1 MEEFLNLYSAN
12 RNTFINNFYVISKKN
27 NIDKVDES
35 LRSLVK
41 LTIPPYD
48 GNITDYEYYKVH
60 EFIVLTGI
68 MAHHKMCS
76 IDVPRLEAKN
86 FGYEG
91 CFKFLESYSTIVA
104 GSYNK
109 SDVQSEAQSNLLSV
123 GRTEDYKSYIENA
136 HYVEDI
142 KNIIELIDK
151 TERKIG
157 ANSKALTDLI
167 AETFHSRI
175 GSALSVIRRR
185 YKYIME
191 GTFGVDNY
199 VGVYTGKS
207 VAVMQGVS
215 KGHTK
220 VINPDSTF
228 SKLYKPLLDDVLNV
242 TFYNERKEGTGRQFD
257 LELIMSEVGE
267 RDYRSVKPIYFPLKM
282 LEFISKCGVKTAD
295 GYTFTHQTQ
304 MLNYSRL
311 SESEIGGLNRY
322 LDAIEAFFKKDILS
336 YLYLC
341 LVSYCSS
348 HFSEKYPEFRGNDKD
363 LMESTLFDI
372 IDEAENNIDNN
383 LGWFDVETS
392 IGNMLKYYVNCVTTV
407 VVLDKCVVSKT
418 KSSSDA
424 DMLEIADFR
433 FKVCSKLTMPSYT
446 NSEFIARLIQVQ
458 GINKSDMQGIDEYQ
472 GVVDEDG
479 FTFIDLKYTF
489 DADKVNAR
497 PIFAYKALLS
507 LTNMLTEE
515 ERLSGKA
522 PLGWDNI
529 LLGRGLSDELIT
541 STAGSSINLQN
552 SQVHFIMSG
561 SRSGKGVMCYNIFAT
576 AIGSKKPIFYIDRKP
591 DTATVLRAMSP
602 NMFCVNGGQYD
613 DTIDTEGRF
622 NPTNYKFQIPSYLSN
637 AFKSTEELFDYVYF
651 RATLLILSMFD
662 YADRFK
668 STQMGDALQQSF
680 GHGAI
685 LVLDEFSNFIK
696 DFLIDGMPFSVAGNS
711 LLGSAYSSHGMIK
724 GLQDISDTVTKAKT
738 ALAKTESKKN
748 VTEAEI
754 SIAERN
760 LAIAQSKVYDLSKVY
775 MGAVADGY
783 NSVLSGLAGKKDAA
797 GAVAKTMQIFVIGQ
811 DFSNIRTAVDNATW
825 FNTGAPTNTQK
836 FTASQGINPL
846 VKMLSGLSTDILT
859 GYQKDRPS
867 YLAQK
872 KELGYKTANLLNASR
887 RCFAYKNV
895 GTLTT
900 AELDKLMNTVDTLKS
915 SDSVKNYLNTW
926 TYFKPFL
933 ILNTADEPPEE
944 VRYASFCPDSKVREN
959 IRKGLPNDV
968 ITDANVMKACSK
980 SQYVGQCL
988 SQCENVG
995 LTWDDLLEDNDD
1007 GSGHL
1012 HQGIGFSGY
1021 IQQLAGGIPYEAM
1034 NSSGDI
1040 VNKFIAEVYGYT
1052 GTWEEF
1058 LCDLRPEWIITA
1070 QGFDENGKST
1080 VTSRLSSSFFNT
1092 GFVALDPVSILGDK
1106 LESLVPYYQ
1115 SSGGNSTVQ
1124 VADNNLLRTNEAY
1137 NDSYVEEPY
1146 ESSYTSQAT
1155 NVVSASSPSSNSA
1168 REESALEKLK
1178 RQESER
1184 ESEAKAQAQS
1194 QLSDESLR
1202 NLVNALLVNIA
1213 GYDRLSNA
1221 NKLVAFDKLFEYFR
1235 KAGV

>member
-1 MEEFLNLYSAN
+1 MDEFLTLYEAN

-27 NIDKVDES
+27 NIEKVDES

-41 LTIPPYD
+41 LTVPTTD
-48 GNITDYEYYKVH
+48 GNITDYKYYKVH

-76 IDVPRLEAKN
+76 IDIPRLEAKG

-91 CFKFLESYSTIVA
+91 CFNFLESYNTIVA
-104 GSYNK
+104 GKFNT
-109 SDVQSEAQSNLLSV
+109 SDIQSEAQNALLSI
-123 GRTEDYKSYIENA
+123 GRTEDYKTYLEKA
-136 HYVEDI
+136 HYVDDI

-151 TERKIG
+151 TEHKIG
-157 ANSKALTDLI
+157 ANSSELTDLI
-167 AETFHSRI
+167 AEVFHSRI
-175 GSALSVIRRR
+175 ESALSVIRKR
-185 YKYIME
+185 YNYILE

-220 VINPDSTF
+220 VIKPDATF
-228 SKLYKPLLDDVLNV
+228 SRLYKPLLDEVLDV

-267 RDYRSVKPIYFPLKM
+267 KDYRKVKPIYFPLKM
-282 LEFISKCGVKTAD
+282 LELISKCGIKTSS

-304 MLNYSRL
+304 MLNYTRL
-311 SESEIGGLNRY
+311 AESELGGLKGY
-322 LDAIEAFFKKDILS
+322 ISAICDFFKKDILS

-348 HFSEKYPEFRGNDKD
+348 HFGERYPEFRGDDKD
-363 LMESTLFDI
+363 LMESTLYDI
-372 IDEAENNIDNN
+372 IDEADSIIDNN
-383 LGWFDVETS
+383 LGWIDVEAS
-392 IGNMLKYYVNCVTTV
+392 VGNMLKYYVNCVTTV
-407 VVLDKCVVSKT
+407 VVLDKCVVTKT

-424 DMLEIADFR
+424 DILDIADFR
-433 FKVCSKLTMPSYT
+433 FKVCAKLLNPHYT
-446 NSEFIARLIQVQ
+446 NSEFIARVIEVK
-458 GINKSDMQGIDEYQ
+458 GVNRSDMANVEEYQ

-497 PIFAYKALLS
+497 PIFAYKALMS
-507 LTNMLTEE
+507 LENMMTEE
-515 ERLSGKA
+515 EKASGKA

-529 LLGRGLSDELIT
+529 LLGRGTSDELVT
-541 STAGSSINLQN
+541 SGEGNIINLQS

-613 DTIDTEGRF
+613 ETIDTEGRF
-622 NPTNYKFQIPSYLSN
+622 KPSNYSFKIPKYMEN
-637 AFKSTEELFDYVYF
+637 AFKSTEQLFDYVYF
-651 RATLLILSMFD
+651 RATLLVLSMFD

-668 STQMGDALQQSF
+668 STPMGDTLQQSF
-680 GHGAI
+680 GNGAI
-685 LVLDEFSNFIK
+685 LVLDEFSNFVK
-696 DFLIDGMPFSVAGNS
+696 DFLKDGMPFSVAGNS

-724 GLQDISDTVTKAKT
+724 NLQSISEDVTKAKT
-738 ALAKTESKKN
+738 ALAKAENKKGI
-748 VTEAEI
+748 TEAELE
-754 SIAERN
+754 IAQRN
-760 LAIAQSKVYDLSKVY
+760 LTIAQSRVYDLSKVY

-872 KELGYKTANLLNASR
+872 KGLGYKTANLLNASR

-895 GTLTT
+895 GTLTG
-900 AELDKLMNTVDTLKS
+900 AELDKLTNTVDTLKN
-915 SDSVKNYLNTW
+915 SDAVKNYLNTW

-944 VRYASFCPDSKVREN
+944 VRYASFCPDSVVREN
-959 IRKGLPNDV
+959 IRKGLPNDI
-968 ITDANVMKACSK
+968 ITDANIMKACSK

-1007 GSGHL
+1007 GTGHL
-1012 HQGIGFSGY
+1012 HQGVGFSGY

-1040 VNKFIAEVYGYT
+1040 VNKFISEVYGYT

-1058 LCDLRPEWIITA
+1058 ICDLRPEWIITA
-1070 QGFDENGKST
+1070 DGFDDNGKST
-1080 VTSRLSSSFFNT
+1080 VTSRLASSFFSS
-1092 GFVALDPVSILGDK
+1092 GLVALDPVSILDSK

-1115 SSGGNSTVQ
+1115 SSGSTVPVQ
-1124 VADNNLLRTNEAY
+1124 IADNSLIRTNETY
-1137 NDSYVEEPY
+1137 NDSQEASLNTDSVNKNGVVENN
-1146 ESSYTSQAT
+1146 TSKST
-1155 NVVSASSPSSNSA
+1155 LD
-1168 REESALEKLK
+1168 R
-1178 RQESER
+1178 
-1184 ESEAKAQAQS
+1184 
-1194 QLSDESLR
+1194 LR
-1202 NLVNALLVNIA
+1202 NQQPTRLDDNS
-1213 GYDRLSNA
+1213 LSNIV
-1221 NKLVAFDKLFEYFR
+1221 LSMIRFLPDFDKLTSDEQDIVFNDVFNYFR
-1235 KAGV
+1235 EAGV